1 MTKLTNLYTKLQILT
16 RLSIFSNHVQFFT
29 FVYLFCRN
37 SARPPVMLQTTSIYH
52 PRDQFRSPLW
62 NILHNNY
69 EEFKTNYDESYEK
82 QYSFFRSVV
91 NDVVNDYLKC
101 GNLKERFARV
111 RCTNPDCRNEYLLAF
126 SCKGRW
132 FCPSC
137 HSKKV
142 IKFGEDVCNNILYPV
157 PHRQFV
163 FSIPILLRA
172 YFKYDQELLTEFCHL
187 CRGKF

>member
-1 MTKLTNLYTKLQILT
+1 MPE
-16 RLSIFSNHVQFFT
+16 
-29 FVYLFCRN
+29 
-37 SARPPVMLQTTSIYH
+37 APPIYH
-52 PRDQFRSPLW
+52 PRDPTKSPLW
-62 NILHNNY
+62 NIPHNNY
-69 EEFKTNYDESYEK
+69 EEFKANYDESYEK
-82 QYSFFRSVV
+82 QYGFFRPVIDEVV
-91 NDVVNDYLKC
+91 HDYLKC
-101 GNLKERFARV
+101 GDLKEGFARV

-163 FSIPILLRA
+163 FSIPILLRV
-172 YFKYDQELLTEFCHL
+172 YFKYDRELLTDFCHCARESL
-187 CRGKF
+187 EIFFRTVLGLPDGSSRPCDGHSHLWRLRQVSSPSSCHSR